1 MHIILWHQGYA
12 SRAGPYTEKQLPD
25 TVGTQHVPHLGEISV
40 YVLTDSG
47 SEFNQS
53 QASYMKGFV

>member
-1 MHIILWHQGYA
+1 MHIILWHQGCA
-12 SRAGPYTEKQLPD
+12 SRAGPYTGKQLPD
-25 TVGTQHVPHLGEISV
+25 TLGTRQVPQLGEISV

-53 QASYMKGFV
+53 EASYMKGFV